1 MLGTAEHL
9 DGQYAAFGKVID
21 GWTTIENIEKNETI
35 ADQNTGQLKNNLTI
49 KKALIDLKGKEY
61 NEVEKI
67 EE

>member
-1 MLGTAEHL
+1 MVI
-9 DGQYAAFGKVID
+9 KVID

-61 NEVEKI
+61 NDVEKI